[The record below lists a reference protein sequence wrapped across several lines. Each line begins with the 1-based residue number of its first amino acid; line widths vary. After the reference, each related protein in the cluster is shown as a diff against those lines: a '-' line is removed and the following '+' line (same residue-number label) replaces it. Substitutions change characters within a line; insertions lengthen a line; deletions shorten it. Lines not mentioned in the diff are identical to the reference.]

1 MSKPLSLQIGNMLYR
16 HFFPLYN
23 IIYPIFKNRQDADEI
38 AYMKKIIQPG
48 DNILDIGANIGFYSK
63 ILSTCTGVGGSV
75 HAFEPDITNF
85 NHLKKNTAGLKNLVL
100 NNKAVSEK
108 TESLKIYKSKDLNV
122 DHRTYPVGEY
132 ESIETIDAVSIDDY
146 IAGKFKVQVVKMD
159 IQGFEVS
166 ALKGM
171 KQTIENNP
179 DIKLLLELW
188 PHGLHAAG
196 SSVQQFYEV
205 TRLSGLKIFFL
216 EKEELTELKEI
227 NIPEYETWGWGQY
240 KNILLTK

>member
-1 MSKPLSLQIGNMLYR
+1 MSKPLSQQIGNLLYR

-23 IIYPIFKNRQDADEI
+23 FIYPIFKNRQDADEI
-38 AYMKKIIQPG
+38 AYLKKIIQPG
-48 DNILDIGANIGFYSK
+48 DTILDIGANIGFYSK
-63 ILSTCTGVGGSV
+63 ILSACTGAKGSV
-75 HAFEPDITNF
+75 HAFEPDVTNF
-85 NHLKKNTAGLKNLVL
+85 NHLKKNTAGLANVVL
-100 NNKAVSEK
+100 NNKAVSEE
-108 TESLKIYKSKDLNV
+108 TETLKIYKSKDLNV

-146 IAGKFKVQVVKMD
+146 VAGKFQVQVVKMD

-171 KQTIENNP
+171 KKTIENNP

-196 SSVQQFYEV
+196 SSVQQFNEV
-205 TRLSGLKIFFL
+205 VRSSGLKIFFL
-216 EKEELTELKEI
+216 EKKGLTELKAEE
-227 NIPEYETWGWGQY
+227 IPEYETWNLDQY